1 MAFLVGV
8 AEVWSGRGVVHC
20 DLRLSEGAASANWGM
35 HMCYRHAYIMS
46 VYRDVPEGVIH
57 EFGKTTL

>member
-1 MAFLVGV
+1 MV
-8 AEVWSGRGVVHC
+8 RC

-35 HMCYRHAYIMS
+35 HVCYMHTYITTI
-46 VYRDVPEGVIH
+46 YRDVPEGVTH